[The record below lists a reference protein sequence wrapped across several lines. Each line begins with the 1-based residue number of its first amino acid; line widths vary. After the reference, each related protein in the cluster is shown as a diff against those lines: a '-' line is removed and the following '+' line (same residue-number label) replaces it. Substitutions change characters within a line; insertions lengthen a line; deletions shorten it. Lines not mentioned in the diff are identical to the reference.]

1 MNKLDKAI
9 IGLDADAAISTVLH
23 IRYLKSK
30 GKCGSSIREAVQNWE
45 AGELSR
51 DKNKGSTIAT
61 MLVEAF
67 VLDLIS
73 GALKQEAKRMADEKD
88 EKENEYW

>member
-9 IGLDADAAISTVLH
+9 IGLGADAAISTSLH
-23 IRYLKSK
+23 IKYPKSK
-30 GKCGSSIREAVQNWE
+30 GKCGSSIWEAVQDWE
-45 AGELSR
+45 TDELSR
-51 DKNKGSTIAT
+51 NKNEGSTIAT

-73 GALKQEAKRMADEKD
+73 GALKQEAERMADEK
-88 EKENEYW
+88 EETK

>member
-9 IGLDADAAISTVLH
+9 SDLGADAAISTSLH
-23 IRYLKSK
+23 LVYLKSK
-30 GKCGSSIREAVQNWE
+30 GKCGSIWEAVQDWE
-45 AGELSR
+45 TDELSR
-51 DKNKGSTIAT
+51 DKNEGSTIAT

-73 GALKQEAKRMADEKD
+73 GALKQEAKRMAG
-88 EKENEYW
+88 EKEETK

>member
-1 MNKLDKAI
+1 MNRLDKAI
-9 IGLDADAAISTVLH
+9 NGLGTDAAISTVLH
-23 IRYLKSK
+23 IKYLKSK
-30 GKCGSSIREAVQNWE
+30 GKCGSIWEAVQDWE
-45 AGELSR
+45 TDELSR

-73 GALKQEAKRMADEKD
+73 GALKQEAKRMADEK
-88 EKENEYW
+88 EETK

>member
-30 GKCGSSIREAVQNWE
+30 GKCGSIWEAVQDWE

-51 DKNKGSTIAT
+51 DKNEGSTIAT

-73 GALKQEAKRMADEKD
+73 GALKQEAERMADEK
-88 EKENEYW
+88 EETK

>member
-9 IGLDADAAISTVLH
+9 SDLGAGAAISTSLH
-23 IRYLKSK
+23 LVYLKSK
-30 GKCGSSIREAVQNWE
+30 GKCGSSIWEAVQDWE
-45 AGELSR
+45 TDELSR
-51 DKNKGSTIAT
+51 DKNEGSTIAT

-73 GALKQEAKRMADEKD
+73 GALKQEAERMADEK
-88 EKENEYW
+88 EETK

>member
-9 IGLDADAAISTVLH
+9 SDLGADAAISTSLH
-23 IRYLKSK
+23 LVYLKSK
-30 GKCGSSIREAVQNWE
+30 GKCGSSIWEAVQDWE
-45 AGELSR
+45 TDELSR
-51 DKNKGSTIAT
+51 DKNEGSTIAT

-73 GALKQEAKRMADEKD
+73 GALKQEAKRMAG
-88 EKENEYW
+88 EKEETK

>member
-9 IGLDADAAISTVLH
+9 IGLDADAAISTSLH
-23 IRYLKSK
+23 LVYLKSK
-30 GKCGSSIREAVQNWE
+30 GKCGSSIWEAVQDWE
-45 AGELSR
+45 TDALSR

-73 GALKQEAKRMADEKD
+73 GALKQEAKRMADEK
-88 EKENEYW
+88 EES

>member
-30 GKCGSSIREAVQNWE
+30 GKCGSSIWEAVQDWE

-73 GALKQEAKRMADEKD
+73 GALKQEAKRMADEK
-88 EKENEYW
+88 EEAK

>member
-9 IGLDADAAISTVLH
+9 NGLGTKAAISTALH
-23 IRYLKSK
+23 IKYLKSK
-30 GKCGSSIREAVQNWE
+30 GKCGRSTWEAVQDWE
-45 AGELSR
+45 TDELSR

-67 VLDLIS
+67 ALDLIS
-73 GALKQEAKRMADEKD
+73 GALKQEAKRMADEK
-88 EKENEYW
+88 EETK

>member
-9 IGLDADAAISTVLH
+9 SDLGANAAISTSLH
-23 IRYLKSK
+23 IKYLKSK
-30 GKCGSSIREAVQNWE
+30 GKCGSSIWEAVQDWE
-45 AGELSR
+45 SDELSR
-51 DKNKGSTIAT
+51 DKNEGSTIAT

-73 GALKQEAKRMADEKD
+73 GALKQEAKRRADEK
-88 EKENEYW
+88 EEAK

>member
-9 IGLDADAAISTVLH
+9 SDLGADAAISTSLH
-23 IRYLKSK
+23 LVYLKSK
-30 GKCGSSIREAVQNWE
+30 GKCGSSIWETVQDWE
-45 AGELSR
+45 TDELSR
-51 DKNKGSTIAT
+51 DKNEGSTIAT

-73 GALKQEAKRMADEKD
+73 GALKQEAKRMAG
-88 EKENEYW
+88 EKEETK

>member
-9 IGLDADAAISTVLH
+9 NDLDTDAAISTSLH
-23 IRYLKSK
+23 LVYLKSK
-30 GKCGSSIREAVQNWE
+30 GKCGSSIWEAVQDWE
-45 AGELSR
+45 TDELSR

-73 GALKQEAKRMADEKD
+73 GALKQEAKRMADEK
-88 EKENEYW
+88 EETK

>member
-9 IGLDADAAISTVLH
+9 VGLGADAAISTSLH
-23 IRYLKSK
+23 LVYLKSK
-30 GKCGSSIREAVQNWE
+30 GERGSSIWEAVQDWE

-51 DKNKGSTIAT
+51 DKNDGSTIAT

-67 VLDLIS
+67 ALDLIS
-73 GALKQEAKRMADEKD
+73 GALKQEAKRMADEK
-88 EKENEYW
+88 EETK